1 MTYKPDYPFEG
12 EPAPGETREV
22 APGVWWLR
30 MPLPFKLNHIN
41 LWLLDDGDGWT
52 IVDTGVQNDE
62 IKACWETIAEKHFV
76 EKPVKRVIVT
86 HFHPDHVG
94 LAGWLCEKH
103 GVELTMTLAEWTQ
116 TRLNTLETPE
126 SKIEQMLP
134 FYIKAGFDAE
144 QMELVKGRGAYYK
157 QIVSTPPHQFNR
169 IEEGDEIDIG
179 GHGWRVFI
187 TEGHALKHAC
197 LYCADKK
204 VLISGDQVLPRI
216 TPNVSVQPQEPE
228 SDPLGLFLDSME
240 KFRDLPR
247 DTLVLPSHDWPFRGM
262 MERLDHMIEHHHERL
277 DVAQGA
283 CADPATAIDV
293 MNNLFTRKLDNHQV
307 FFAIGETLAHV
318 HYLMRQGRVSRD
330 LGADGVY
337 RYTAA

>member
-1 MTYKPDYPFEG
+1 MK
-12 EPAPGETREV
+12 
-22 APGVWWLR
+22 
-30 MPLPFKLNHIN
+30 
-41 LWLLDDGDGWT
+41 
-52 IVDTGVQNDE
+52 
-62 IKACWETIAEKHFV
+62 
-76 EKPVKRVIVT
+76 
-86 HFHPDHVG
+86 
-94 LAGWLCEKH
+94 
-103 GVELTMTLAEWTQ
+103 
-116 TRLNTLETPE
+116 
-126 SKIEQMLP
+126 
-134 FYIKAGFDAE
+134 
-144 QMELVKGRGAYYK
+144 
-157 QIVSTPPHQFNR
+157 
-169 IEEGDEIDIG
+169 
-179 GHGWRVFI
+179 
-187 TEGHALKHAC
+187 
-197 LYCADKK
+197 
-204 VLISGDQVLPRI
+204 
-216 TPNVSVQPQEPE
+216 
-228 SDPLGLFLDSME
+228 FLDSME